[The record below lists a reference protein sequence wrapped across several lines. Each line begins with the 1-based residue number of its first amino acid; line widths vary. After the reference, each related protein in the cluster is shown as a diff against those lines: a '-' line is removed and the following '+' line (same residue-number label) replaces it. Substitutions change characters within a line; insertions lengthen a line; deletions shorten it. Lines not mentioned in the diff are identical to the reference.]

1 MEIMMEMKLL
11 EDIRTS
17 SQRIQQ
23 TYRVK
28 VDFTFTSLGVFADAQ
43 ELLSLSFNLN
53 SLRHSS
59 TQGSCR

>member
-1 MEIMMEMKLL
+1 MEMKLL
-11 EDIRTS
+11 EDIRAG

-43 ELLSLSFNLN
+43 ELLSLSFNL
-53 SLRHSS
+53 S
-59 TQGSCR
+59 G